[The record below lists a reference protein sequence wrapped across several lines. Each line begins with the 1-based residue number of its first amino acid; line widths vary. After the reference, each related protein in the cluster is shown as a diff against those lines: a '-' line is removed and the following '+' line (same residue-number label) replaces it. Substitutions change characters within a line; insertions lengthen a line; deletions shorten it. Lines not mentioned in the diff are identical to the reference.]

1 MSVISVL
8 TRAKTWATQDV
19 CMGDEMISF
28 KIKHYV
34 GTVGICLIVIGWM
47 LTNAYRYSW
56 VYRIVAPTYATATST
71 LESMHQK
78 DFILKSQDD
87 GFSEISDI
95 LKEYFEATISREITE
110 IKTLSLGA
118 DALETPEGTQWD
130 SYLELEVS
138 FSNEPPLSAKF
149 YELKSKIEKAYLTSK
164 LLTWKDGIFWS
175 GIALSLIA
183 LFV

>member
-1 MSVISVL
+1 
-8 TRAKTWATQDV
+8 
-19 CMGDEMISF
+19 MIPF

-34 GTVGICLIVIGWM
+34 GIVGIFLILIGWM
-47 LTNAYRYSW
+47 LTNAYRYPW
-56 VYRIVAPTYATATST
+56 VYRIVAPTYATSAST

-95 LKEYFEATISREITE
+95 LKEYFEATISREITQ
-110 IKTLSLGA
+110 IKTVSRGA
-118 DALETPEGTQWD
+118 DAVETRAGTQWD

-149 YELKSKIEKAYLTSK
+149 YELRSKIEKAYQTSR
-164 LLTWKDGIFWS
+164 LLAWKDGFFWA
-175 GIALSLIA
+175 GIAISLIA
-183 LFV
+183 LFL